1 VKPQYLLLVG
11 LFVSCTTTRNITPKD
26 SKGKIEF
33 KSIEKFN
40 GDTIAYN
47 VYNFIDRKNLF
58 IGKPASLIFDN
69 INYEIKSYLPATD
82 LEDIVFGIY
91 VYPYSE
97 NERRGRDFR
106 NIKSVNLIIEFSPG
120 VTYRSFLS
128 IFPKGKRENLDWS
141 PALKDFFGKLTVRD
155 VKQLDYPD
163 KK

>member
-11 LFVSCTTTRNITPKD
+11 LFVSCTTTRNVISKD
-26 SKGKIEF
+26 NKGKIEY

-58 IGKPASLIFDN
+58 IGKPASFILDN
-69 INYEIKSYLPATD
+69 INYEIKSYLPVTNLD
-82 LEDIVFGIY
+82 DIVSAIY

-97 NERRGRDFR
+97 NERRGRNFKDR
-106 NIKSVNLIIEFSPG
+106 KSVNLIIEFNPG

-128 IFPKGKRENLDWS
+128 VFPKGKRENLDWTTEV
-141 PALKDFFGKLTVRD
+141 KDFFGKLTVRD